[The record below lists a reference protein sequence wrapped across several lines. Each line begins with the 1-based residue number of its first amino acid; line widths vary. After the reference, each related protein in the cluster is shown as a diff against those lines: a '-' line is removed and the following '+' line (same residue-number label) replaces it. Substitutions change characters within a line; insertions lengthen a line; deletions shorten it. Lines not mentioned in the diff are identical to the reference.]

1 MELNEVIENSI
12 EVWGE
17 GGCDIKG
24 CVQDVKQWI
33 KEKLP
38 PISGYSPEATEIL
51 KKYRDK
57 VLDNMG
63 IEEKG

>member
-1 MELNEVIENSI
+1 MELDEVIENSI

-33 KEKLP
+33 KTNFPK
-38 PISGYSPEATEIL
+38 IQGYSLEIT
-51 KKYRDK
+51 K
-57 VLDNMG
+57 VLKEYREQMLKNLG
-63 IEEKG
+63 VTNV